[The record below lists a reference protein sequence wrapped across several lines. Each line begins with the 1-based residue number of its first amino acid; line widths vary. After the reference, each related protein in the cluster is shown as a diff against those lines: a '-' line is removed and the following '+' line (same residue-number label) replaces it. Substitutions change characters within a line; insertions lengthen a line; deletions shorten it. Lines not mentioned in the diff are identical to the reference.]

1 MTISSET
8 TKQTFL
14 GNGAQSVFTYTFLL
28 PTAAQYTL
36 HYVDA
41 AGAISLVSQA
51 DYTVSGIGV
60 ATGGSL
66 TYLRGGSPI
75 ASGTSITL
83 VRAVPYTQTTELNNQ
98 GAYYPTVIEQA
109 LDRLDMQVQ
118 QLYATSRLS
127 FKAPVTNA
135 NVADVPTASERA
147 DSWAYWDADG
157 NLTSTTTAWPGSPA
171 LILEITGGQTIEA
184 QPTGNPVDTLSSF
197 TVTGETVSEVE
208 REFLVS
214 IGFISNKGEAA
225 ASPERDKVA
234 LYVGMIADDGTGDAW
249 SFNTV
254 NSLFP
259 GATAY
264 NAFGYELDFNNL
276 NGHRGDTPGAAGL
289 AAPVS
294 YGLAITGA
302 NSFRNTAA
310 ILLTG
315 TTGSWNRGIVT
326 TGVIAQSVFQDF
338 GIPERFLDLRGT
350 YDTAIDI
357 STANATVAMALAAD
371 SPIKGGGVHLLSF
384 SSGTNVVLM
393 GESGVSFNV
402 EGDDF
407 SPLTNNA
414 TSLGISGQRWSEV
427 YAVNG
432 TINTSDVRQKNSIK
446 RMEKKGGMTRLLREV
461 EPITFK
467 FNEGGA
473 TIETVTEQKLL
484 PVYEEV
490 AVEVEESVLGQD
502 GKARM
507 VKTPRVEKRRVMDSF
522 PVVDENGFQ
531 IIDWTKPVKDKTGR
545 IIRGPQPVPRV
556 KKVPRLDYQTVVVKR
571 AVSRPGVREHY
582 GFAAEDFKGAF
593 EKLGFGDFGGYVKG
607 QDGIEGLRDHQI
619 TALLW
624 QIVREMDARIV
635 ELEYA

>member
-1 MTISSET
+1 
-8 TKQTFL
+8 
-14 GNGAQSVFTYTFLL
+14 
-28 PTAAQYTL
+28 
-36 HYVDA
+36 
-41 AGAISLVSQA
+41 
-51 DYTVSGIGV
+51 
-60 ATGGSL
+60 
-66 TYLRGGSPI
+66 
-75 ASGTSITL
+75 
-83 VRAVPYTQTTELNNQ
+83 
-98 GAYYPTVIEQA
+98 
-109 LDRLDMQVQ
+109 
-118 QLYATSRLS
+118 
-127 FKAPVTNA
+127 
-135 NVADVPTASERA
+135 
-147 DSWAYWDADG
+147 
-157 NLTSTTTAWPGSPA
+157 
-171 LILEITGGQTIEA
+171 
-184 QPTGNPVDTLSSF
+184 
-197 TVTGETVSEVE
+197 
-208 REFLVS
+208 
-214 IGFISNKGEAA
+214 
-225 ASPERDKVA
+225 
-234 LYVGMIADDGTGDAW
+234 
-249 SFNTV
+249 
-254 NSLFP
+254 
-259 GATAY
+259 
-264 NAFGYELDFNNL
+264 
-276 NGHRGDTPGAAGL
+276 
-289 AAPVS
+289 VS